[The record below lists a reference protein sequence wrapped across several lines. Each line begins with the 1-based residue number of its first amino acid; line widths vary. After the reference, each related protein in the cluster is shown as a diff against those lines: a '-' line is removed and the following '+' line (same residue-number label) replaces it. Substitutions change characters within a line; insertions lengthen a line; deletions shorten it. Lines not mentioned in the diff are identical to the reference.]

1 MDFLLVAFYSLLAV
15 AVAIAGAVLEPRHK
29 RLGIALLFV
38 SLALVLNLFAGGA
51 VLFVPLILAIYG
63 VIFGLPALAV
73 WLLVRWWR
81 RRRGARGEP
90 AARQERPAR

>member
-1 MDFLLVAFYSLLAV
+1 MDFFLVGLYSFLAV
-15 AVAIAGAVLEPRHK
+15 GVAIAGAVLEPRHK
-29 RLGIALLFV
+29 RVGIGLLFV

-51 VLFVPLILAIYG
+51 VLFVPVILAIYG

-81 RRRGARGEP
+81 RRRAIPVEP
-90 AARQERPAR
+90 AATEERPVR